1 MMTSSRRIARCSR
14 TGRSS
19 GISGMDARD
28 GFAALVNYHQLDRP
42 TLERLTFTY
51 LGDWIER
58 QTAGVRDEVAGAEER
73 LVAAQDLQRRL
84 ELILDGEPPYD
95 IFVRWKPL
103 AEQPIGWDP
112 DLNDGVRL
120 NARPFVE
127 AGVLR
132 SKFTVHWKKDRGKN
146 PDGSER
152 HNDLHYTPTQT
163 NKPPAKDTPHERDHP
178 RSSVRRAL
186 REPLIT
192 TRMLLLLRLQC
203 SGRMKNKSGSRSS
216 PNCARVT
223 ELSATGPLTRLLT
236 KVRRIGYV
244 ASSPRRSRPK
254 APRNGLPI
262 IYLPGVSRDAL
273 RALEGVVPELA
284 PLGALQHRCQWFSHP
299 NGKDW
304 TVRALLS
311 NKEKGLGL
319 EIAADTATAAALVS
333 SLSQLARQ
341 PWSRFDA
348 KHIDADFLNGLLSP
362 DPVRSLLN
370 WLDDPTAMRKELGD
384 GAWSAFRSTV
394 QR

>member
-1 MMTSSRRIARCSR
+1 LRDDFFKAHCKVFKNRPFIWHIWD
-14 TGRSS
+14 GRK
-19 GISGMDARD
+19 D

-152 HNDLHYTPTQT
+152 HNDLHYTHADKQ
-163 NKPPAKDTPHERDHP
+163 A
-178 RSSVRRAL
+178 
-186 REPLIT
+186 
-192 TRMLLLLRLQC
+192 
-203 SGRMKNKSGSRSS
+203 
-216 PNCARVT
+216 ARKGH
-223 ELSATGPLTRLLT
+223 AT
-236 KVRRIGYV
+236 
-244 ASSPRRSRPK
+244 
-254 APRNGLPI
+254 
-262 IYLPGVSRDAL
+262 
-273 RALEGVVPELA
+273 
-284 PLGALQHRCQWFSHP
+284 
-299 NGKDW
+299 
-304 TVRALLS
+304 
-311 NKEKGLGL
+311 
-319 EIAADTATAAALVS
+319 
-333 SLSQLARQ
+333 
-341 PWSRFDA
+341 
-348 KHIDADFLNGLLSP
+348 
-362 DPVRSLLN
+362 
-370 WLDDPTAMRKELGD
+370 
-384 GAWSAFRSTV
+384 
-394 QR
+394 